1 MQLLLTI
8 SALILLFPVQVSLP
22 IGVTKGVGFSLRDG
36 CGETIARVRIE
47 EFNLKPRPVGF
58 VNIFGR
64 YELILKDVVIEVSGE
79 RSVLS
84 TFKRLQDCKEKSLK
98 NIKCYNF
105 KVVDCITKIP
115 IIAADEAYVRDGQM
129 NIEGNCVLTGKFGRQ
144 MFDSAVVEMSSEELV
159 YTIKRI

>member
-1 MQLLLTI
+1 M
-8 SALILLFPVQVSLP
+8 
-22 IGVTKGVGFSLRDG
+22 
-36 CGETIARVRIE
+36 
-47 EFNLKPRPVGF
+47 
-58 VNIFGR
+58 
-64 YELILKDVVIEVSGE
+64 VIEVSGE
-79 RSVLS
+79 KSVLS
-84 TFKRLQDCKEKSLK
+84 VFKRLKDYNEKSLK

-115 IIAADEAYVRDGQM
+115 IIAADEAYVGDGHM